1 MTLTRWNP
9 IRDLATLEIDG
20 LDRML
25 DGVFAGN
32 AWLPA
37 IDVYET
43 PAKDLVLKADLPAM
57 KREDIKVSFENDVLT
72 IEGTRAMAES
82 VERDHYHRLERG
94 YGSFRRSFTL
104 PRTVDAS
111 RVSAAYAEGVLTVTL
126 PQREEAKPRQIQV
139 NG

>member
-20 LDRML
+20 LDRMF
-25 DGVFAGN
+25 DGVFTGN

-37 IDVYET
+37 VDVYET
-43 PAKDLVLKADLPAM
+43 PASDLVLKADLPDM

-72 IEGTRAMAES
+72 IEGTRTMTSE
-82 VERDHYHRLERG
+82 VEREHYHRLERG

-111 RVSAAYAEGVLTVTL
+111 KVSAAYLDGVLTVTL
-126 PQREEAKPRQIQV
+126 PRREEAK
-139 NG
+139 

>member
-9 IRDLATLEIDG
+9 IRDLATFEIEG
-20 LDRML
+20 VDRML
-25 DGVFAGN
+25 DGVFAGG

-43 PAKDLVLKADLPAM
+43 PQKDLVLKADLPDM

-72 IEGTRAMAES
+72 IEGARAMAEN
-82 VERDHYHRLERG
+82 VAREQYHRLERG
-94 YGSFRRSFTL
+94 YGNFRRSFTL

-111 RVSAAYAEGVLTVTL
+111 RVSAAYTDGVLTVTL
-126 PQREEAKPRQIQV
+126 PQRDEAKPRQIQV

>member
-43 PAKDLVLKADLPAM
+43 PAKDFVLKADLPDM

>member
-20 LDRML
+20 LDRVL

-43 PAKDLVLKADLPAM
+43 PAKDLVLKADLPDM

-82 VERDHYHRLERG
+82 VARDQYHRLERG
-94 YGSFRRSFTL
+94 YGTFRRSFTL

-111 RVSAAYAEGVLTVTL
+111 RVSAAYTDGVLTVTL